1 MKSKT
6 KKKFNVLENLPI
18 IDDASELKDIFDI
31 IIEQYIAEYDDGAQV
46 IIDISGALVGS
57 LIDLLKK

>member
-1 MKSKT
+1 MNLKT
-6 KKKFNVLENLPI
+6 RKKFNVLKNLPM

-31 IIEQYIAEYDDGAQV
+31 IIERYIAEYDDGAQV

-57 LIDLLKK
+57 LIGLLKK